1 MANDDKTEQP
11 TPKRMREAREE
22 GNIFQSRDIVT
33 VAVLLAATL
42 VLRGRIGGIRTAL
55 RAFLMEILQDMKQD
69 PSTVL
74 SSHLAISLLRAAAVS
89 ALPIAL
95 AVAVIEIVSAGI
107 QTRFNF
113 AKKALR
119 PKFSRMNPINGFR
132 RLFSLRG
139 IMELLKNLA
148 KVIILTVFV
157 WMTLRSDSYAIAQMI
172 DIPTAESEKMLFRMI
187 FGLMLRITA
196 AFAVIAA
203 VDWAFQK
210 RQHRKDL
217 MMTKQEVKDEYK
229 QEEGNPE
236 IKGRIKRKQRE
247 ISQRRM
253 MQQVPEADVIVR
265 NPTHVAVALKY
276 DPNISGAPVV
286 VAKGL
291 DYLALR
297 IVRTGEQHKVPWIEN
312 KALARGL
319 YASCEVNQ
327 EIPAEY
333 YSAVAELL
341 VYIYRQEKREDIFN
355 N

>member
-1 MANDDKTEQP
+1 
-11 TPKRMREAREE
+11 MREAREE

-42 VLRGRIGGIRTAL
+42 VLRGRIGVIRTAL

-74 SSHLAISLLRAAAVS
+74 FSHLAISLLRAAAVS

-95 AVAVIEIVSAGI
+95 VVAVIEIVSAGI

-172 DIPTAESEKMLFRMI
+172 DIPTAAAEKMLFRMI

-341 VYIYRQEKREDIFN
+341 VFIYRQEKREDIFN
-355 N
+355 S